1 MKELI
6 GACGV
11 KFILSWD
18 SGFIIHIIGME
29 TCTEFTIGVCGLGDL
44 KESLICLKLS
54 VDKLT
59 KVWYNV
65 SVKR

>member
-11 KFILSWD
+11 KFILSQD
-18 SGFIIHIIGME
+18 SGFIIHMTDMGICI
-29 TCTEFTIGVCGLGDL
+29 EFTIGVHGLGNL
-44 KESLICLKLS
+44 KENLICSKLS
-54 VDKLT
+54 VDKLA

-65 SVKR
+65 SVRR